1 MMNMNNLE
9 NVLNTL
15 NINELDT
22 VWKVLNDI
30 SEDFTKNSDD
40 DASEKLDEI
49 LDKIQE
55 HIAYRENEME
65 RIKEE
70 EEREANKFF

>member
-1 MMNMNNLE
+1 MMNMSNLE

-55 HIAYRENEME
+55 HITYRENEME

>member
-22 VWKVLNDI
+22 VWKVLNNI

-40 DASEKLDEI
+40 DTSERLDEI

-55 HIAYRENEME
+55 HIAYREDEME

-70 EEREANKFF
+70 EGREANKFF

>member
-9 NVLNTL
+9 DALNTL
-15 NINELDT
+15 NINELNT
-22 VWKVLNDI
+22 VWKVLNDT
-30 SEDFTKNSDD
+30 SEDFTENGDD
-40 DASEKLDEI
+40 DTSEKLDEI

-55 HIAYRENEME
+55 HIAYREAEME
-65 RIKEE
+65 AIKEE

>member
-22 VWKVLNDI
+22 VWKVLNNI

-40 DASEKLDEI
+40 DTSERLDEI

-55 HIAYRENEME
+55 HIAYREDEME

>member
-1 MMNMNNLE
+1 MMNMSNLE

>member
-9 NVLNTL
+9 DALNTL
-15 NINELDT
+15 NINELNT
-22 VWKVLNDI
+22 VWKVLNNI
-30 SEDFTKNSDD
+30 SEDFSENGYDSI
-40 DASEKLDEI
+40 SEKLDEI
-49 LDKIQE
+49 LDKIYD
-55 HIAYRENEME
+55 HIAYREDEME

>member
-22 VWKVLNDI
+22 VWRVLNNI

-40 DASEKLDEI
+40 DTSERLDEI

-55 HIAYRENEME
+55 HIAYREDEME

>member
-9 NVLNTL
+9 DTLNTL
-15 NINELDT
+15 NINELNT
-22 VWKVLNDI
+22 VWGVLNDI
-30 SEDFTKNSDD
+30 SEDFAENGDD
-40 DASEKLDEI
+40 NTSEKLDEI
-49 LDKIQE
+49 LDKIYD
-55 HIAYRENEME
+55 HIAYRESEME

>member
-9 NVLNTL
+9 DVLNTL
-15 NINELDT
+15 NINELNT
-22 VWKVLNDI
+22 VWKILNNI
-30 SEDFTKNSDD
+30 SEDFTESGDD

-55 HIAYRENEME
+55 HIAYREDEME
-65 RIKEE
+65 RIREE

>member
-9 NVLNTL
+9 DALNTL
-15 NINELDT
+15 NINELNT

-30 SEDFTKNSDD
+30 SEDFTENGDD
-40 DASEKLDEI
+40 DTSEKLDEI

-55 HIAYRENEME
+55 HIAYREDEME
-65 RIKEE
+65 LIKEE

>member
-22 VWKVLNDI
+22 VWKVLNNI
-30 SEDFTKNSDD
+30 SEDFTKNSNDD
-40 DASEKLDEI
+40 TSERLDEI

-55 HIAYRENEME
+55 HIAYREDEME

>member
-9 NVLNTL
+9 DALNTL
-15 NINELDT
+15 NINELNT
-22 VWKVLNDI
+22 VWKVLNNI
-30 SEDFTKNSDD
+30 SEDFTESGDD
-40 DASEKLDEI
+40 DTSEKLDEI

-55 HIAYRENEME
+55 HIAYREDEME

>member
-40 DASEKLDEI
+40 DTSEKLDEI

-55 HIAYRENEME
+55 HIAYREDEME

>member
-9 NVLNTL
+9 NVLNIL
-15 NINELDT
+15 NINELDI
-22 VWKVLNDI
+22 VWRVLNDI
-30 SEDFTKNSDD
+30 SEDFTKNGDD
-40 DASEKLDEI
+40 DTSEKLDEI
-49 LDKIQE
+49 LDKIQK
-55 HIAYRENEME
+55 HIAYREDEME

>member
-9 NVLNTL
+9 DALNTL
-15 NINELDT
+15 NINELNT
-22 VWKVLNDI
+22 VWKVLNNI
-30 SEDFTKNSDD
+30 SEDFTENGDD
-40 DASEKLDEI
+40 DTSEKLDEI

-55 HIAYRENEME
+55 HIACREDEME

-70 EEREANKFF
+70 EERESNKFF